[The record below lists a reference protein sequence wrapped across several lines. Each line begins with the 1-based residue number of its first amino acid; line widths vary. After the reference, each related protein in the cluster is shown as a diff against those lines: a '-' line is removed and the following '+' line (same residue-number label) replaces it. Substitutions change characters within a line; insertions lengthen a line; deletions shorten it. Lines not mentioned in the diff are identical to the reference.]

1 MNNIKKLIGHT
12 DIFNNLMYLHNKKK
26 LPKKI
31 LLSGQKG
38 IGKSL
43 LVNKFL
49 NEVYN
54 ESKSQTDFDK
64 LIKNN
69 IHPNIFTI
77 DKEFEKKNIDINQ
90 VRDMIKFL
98 SHSSFNNKEKFVFI
112 KNAESLN
119 ANSANALLKSL
130 EEPTNNSFFLITYDP
145 AKKIQDT
152 IKSRCLEFKLSLTN
166 DEVKLIVDQFFNDNI
181 YNQICEDYI
190 NYYNSPSFLI
200 SLVMHIKELKYE
212 LYNFY
217 IEDLLKETIKNKHY
231 VKNSFIKD
239 NLNFFIELY
248 FYKNI
253 NKSNNLNNKL
263 RNYFYIKF
271 SEIKKFNLDLESF
284 FLEFEDKLLSE

>member
-1 MNNIKKLIGHT
+1 
-12 DIFNNLMYLHNKKK
+12 
-26 LPKKI
+26 
-31 LLSGQKG
+31 
-38 IGKSL
+38 
-43 LVNKFL
+43 
-49 NEVYN
+49 
-54 ESKSQTDFDK
+54 
-64 LIKNN
+64 
-69 IHPNIFTI
+69 
-77 DKEFEKKNIDINQ
+77 
-90 VRDMIKFL
+90 MIKFL
-98 SHSSFNNKEKFVFI
+98 NHSSFNNKEKFVFI
-112 KNAESLN
+112 RNAEILN
-119 ANSANALLKSL
+119 TNSANALLKSL
-130 EEPTNNSFFLITYDP
+130 EEPTNNSFFLITYDS

-200 SLVMHIKELKYE
+200 SLVIHIKELKHE
-212 LYNFY
+212 LNNFY
-217 IEDLLKETIKNKHY
+217 IEDLLKEIIKNKHY

>member
-12 DIFNNLMYLHNKKK
+12 DIFNNLMHLHNKKK

-54 ESKSQTDFDK
+54 ESKLQTGFDE

-69 IHPNIFTI
+69 IHPNIFTV
-77 DKEFEKKNIDINQ
+77 DKEVEKKNIDINQ

-98 SHSSFNNKEKFVFI
+98 NHSSFNNKEKFVFI
-112 KNAESLN
+112 RNAESLN
-119 ANSANALLKSL
+119 TNSANALLKSL
-130 EEPTNNSFFLITYDP
+130 EEPTNNSFFLITYDS

-200 SLVMHIKELKYE
+200 SLVIHIKELKHE
-212 LYNFY
+212 LNNFY
-217 IEDLLKETIKNKHY
+217 IEDLLKEIIKNKHY

-253 NKSNNLNNKL
+253 NKSNNLTNKL